1 MAAPAHRLYK
11 KGVTCKRGANV
22 SLSVKMIMAAAAIA
36 VGLTSVA
43 DAKSRKARKP
53 VAARAQVTV
62 NPHERG
68 ANLFPPGPVMYGP
81 NDYLG
86 DDPDP
91 FIRLQ
96 LMRDLGA
103 HFGGTD

>member
-1 MAAPAHRLYK
+1 MQAR
-11 KGVTCKRGANV
+11 ANV
-22 SLSVKMIMAAAAIA
+22 SLPVKIIMAASAIVVA
-36 VGLTSVA
+36 MTSFA

-53 VAARAQVTV
+53 GAAPTQLSV
-62 NPHERG
+62 NPYARG
-68 ANLFPPGPVMYGP
+68 ANLFPPGPVMYSP

>member
-1 MAAPAHRLYK
+1 M
-11 KGVTCKRGANV
+11 
-22 SLSVKMIMAAAAIA
+22 SLTVKMVMAVAAIA
-36 VGLTSVA
+36 VALPSVA
-43 DAKSRKARKP
+43 DAKSRKPRKP
-53 VAARAQVTV
+53 VAAPTQLTV
-62 NPHERG
+62 NPYARG

>member
-1 MAAPAHRLYK
+1 MQAR
-11 KGVTCKRGANV
+11 ANV
-22 SLSVKMIMAAAAIA
+22 SLPVKIIVAAAAIA
-36 VGLTSVA
+36 IALTSVA
-43 DAKSRKARKP
+43 DAKSRKPRKP
-53 VAARAQVTV
+53 VAATTQLSV
-62 NPHERG
+62 NPYARG